1 MAKIISITPTGQW
14 NEFFKFEVRF
24 EDGDFGTAFA
34 KSNTPP
40 YAVGD
45 DVTYEKTEKGSIK
58 NIKKVGFTNNYTAP
72 FAKSAAG
79 GDDRGK
85 SIIRQVALKSA
96 VEMSA
101 SYVAQGATIPVEK
114 IFELADKF
122 NAWMLNEQKG
132 ATHEEHFA
140 PRVEESSPF

>member
-45 DVTYEKTEKGSIK
+45 DVTYTKNEKGTIK
-58 NIKKVGFTNNYTAP
+58 IQKAGFQNNYTAP
-72 FAKSAAG
+72 FTKSAAG
-79 GDDRGK
+79 SDDRGK

>member
-1 MAKIISITPTGQW
+1 MAKITSITPTGQW

-24 EDGDFGTAFA
+24 DDGDFGTAFA

-40 YAVGD
+40 YTVGD
-45 DVTYEKTEKGSIK
+45 DVTYTKNEKGTIK
-58 NIKKVGFTNNYTAP
+58 IQKAGFQNNYTAP

>member
-1 MAKIISITPTGQW
+1 MAKITSITPTGQW

-24 EDGDFGTAFA
+24 DDGDFGTAFA

-45 DVTYEKTEKGSIK
+45 DVTYTKNEKGTIK
-58 NIKKVGFTNNYTAP
+58 IQKAGFTNNYTAP

-114 IFELADKF
+114 IFELAEKF
-122 NAWMLNEQKG
+122 NVWMLNEQKG
-132 ATHEEHFA
+132 ASHEEHFA

>member
-45 DVTYEKTEKGSIK
+45 DVTYTKNEKGTIK
-58 NIKKVGFTNNYTAP
+58 IQKAGFQNNYTTP

-114 IFELADKF
+114 IFELAEKF

>member
-1 MAKIISITPTGQW
+1 MAKITSITPTGQW

-24 EDGDFGTAFA
+24 DDGDFGTAFA

-45 DVTYEKTEKGSIK
+45 DVTYTKNEKGTIK
-58 NIKKVGFTNNYTAP
+58 IQKAGFQNNYTAP
-72 FAKSAAG
+72 FTKSAAG

>member
-1 MAKIISITPTGQW
+1 MAKITSITPTGQW

-45 DVTYEKTEKGSIK
+45 DVTYTKNEKGTIK
-58 NIKKVGFTNNYTAP
+58 IQKAGFQNNYTAS

-101 SYVAQGATIPVEK
+101 AYVAQGATIPVEK

-122 NAWMLNEQKG
+122 NVWMLNEQKG
-132 ATHEEHFA
+132 ASHEEHFA